1 MTLTE
6 KQAWLSLVAILL
18 VGAYCVANFTDG
30 WAIPDHSSA
39 AMWRTWIAMLVAGT
53 VAEIVIGMWVADE
66 RSKGALSDERDRAMV
81 ARADQIAMGIA
92 FTGVNVLVWQALWQG
107 SRESLGLIPSV
118 AMPDLTHLPTLI
130 FGLLMILVITHAVKQ
145 GAIIVLG
152 RL

>member
-6 KQAWLSLVAILL
+6 KQAWLSLIAILL

-30 WAIPDHSSA
+30 WAIPDQPSRSL
-39 AMWRTWIAMLVAGT
+39 WRTWIGMLVAGT
-53 VAEIVIGMWVADE
+53 IAEILIGMWVAHE
-66 RSKGALSDERDRAMV
+66 RSKGAFSDERDHTMI

-92 FTGVNVLVWQALWQG
+92 FTGVNVLVWQALWQS
-107 SRESLGLIPSV
+107 SREALRLIPSV
-118 AMPDLTHLPTLI
+118 PMPDLSHMPTLI
-130 FGLLMILVITHAVKQ
+130 FFLLMILVITHAVKQ